1 MDIEPPSVHD
11 KRTSPTNPF
20 PLSPSGSDDGDG
32 LADGDAQV
40 DDLPPATLEAMK
52 RAIDDAPDGD
62 TTAEMLKTLLRDY
75 LSRVPF
81 LRQQIVD
88 QQATIAELQQKLELD
103 KALVDIER
111 DRFISERT
119 GWQAQTDALIRTR
132 EAEIAAGSKS
142 KGILDLDVNYH
153 RDLEAANKRLEMD
166 NRLMAPRLVDT
177 QQQIE
182 RLVHELRVLRTHVM
196 LQTSAFTE
204 EQEHDEQER
213 RIDQTP
219 TAGTSS
225 ATKRTPAQPSKPA
238 RMSKAVMGDARAEHL
253 LLAAK
258 KVRSMRQQNKNI
270 GLLTLEELQRKGVVG
285 PDGGL
290 SYSEGYGGLPEEDE
304 LLPSDEDDRKPST
317 STATP
322 AYHRPSSTAK
332 STGTPLLPRQ
342 KKVKRN
348 APTTP
353 SRARTAQQA
362 PQTTPGGSNFN
373 DLLLAAE
380 MATRPPTPSRSVPN
394 NMSSAR
400 TTSLWEATAM
410 QSPTKKSKRQPPATV
425 EWSTRRHINKEGDGS
440 PNRGEGGS
448 ALDLLAQASQDVA
461 QGSSGGGL
469 SSAARLGG
477 AMEGD
482 SRHAYRAHGSRS
494 ETPLGPAINLDSRA
508 TPSHFP
514 PGHDNPF
521 VGGSPGAFQS
531 PTGAA
536 VPGLGKYVHLSSTVP
551 ARRVRSPYLKW
562 TKEEDELL
570 TRAVM
575 EHGEKWDL
583 VSKCVPTRSYHQ
595 VRQRWLRKTGAFDK
609 KPATADP
616 SPLGTGPAGEQSS
629 PTPKGR
635 KRKE

>member
-1 MDIEPPSVHD
+1 MDIDTTAVADKCPSPPPS
-11 KRTSPTNPF
+11 PG
-20 PLSPSGSDDGDG
+20 GSDD
-32 LADGDAQV
+32 ADE
-40 DDLPPATLEAMK
+40 LPATTLEAIK
-52 RAIDDAPDGD
+52 SAVAEAPPDGD
-62 TTAEMLKTLLRDY
+62 KITGMLRALLSDY
-75 LSRVPF
+75 LTRLPF
-81 LRQQIVD
+81 LQRQIQD
-88 QQATIAELQQKLELD
+88 QQATIAELQRNSELE
-103 KALVDIER
+103 KTLVNIER
-111 DRFISERT
+111 DRFVSERAS
-119 GWQAQTDALIRTR
+119 WLAQTDALIRTR
-132 EAEIAAGSKS
+132 EAEVAAGSRP

-182 RLVHELRVLRTHVM
+182 KLVNELRVLRTHVI
-196 LQTSAFTE
+196 LQTGSFAE
-204 EQEHDEQER
+204 EEEGKD
-213 RIDQTP
+213 DD
-219 TAGTSS
+219 TAKPGEVQ
-225 ATKRTPAQPSKPA
+225 RTPAQSRSK
-238 RMSKAVMGDARAEHL
+238 RRSKTVMGDARAEHL

-258 KVRSMRQQNKNI
+258 KVRSMRQQDKNV

-304 LLPSDEDDRKPST
+304 LLPSDDEDRKPST

-322 AYHRPSSTAK
+322 AYHRPSSAK
-332 STGTPLLPRQ
+332 STGTPLLPRP
-342 KKVKRN
+342 KKAKRN

-353 SRARTAQQA
+353 SRARSAQQA
-362 PQTTPGGSNFN
+362 SQTTPGGGNFN

-400 TTSLWEATAM
+400 STTSLWEATAM
-410 QSPTKKSKRQPPATV
+410 QSPTKKPRRQPPATV
-425 EWSTRRHINKEGDGS
+425 EWSTRRHVSKEGDGS

-469 SSAARLGG
+469 ASAARLGG

-482 SRHAYRAHGSRS
+482 SFRQTYRAQSNRS
-494 ETPLGPAINLDSRA
+494 ETPLGPAINLDIRG

-521 VGGSPGAFQS
+521 VGSPNTFQS

-616 SPLGTGPAGEQSS
+616 SPLSAGVAGEQSS
-629 PTPKGR
+629 PTPRGR